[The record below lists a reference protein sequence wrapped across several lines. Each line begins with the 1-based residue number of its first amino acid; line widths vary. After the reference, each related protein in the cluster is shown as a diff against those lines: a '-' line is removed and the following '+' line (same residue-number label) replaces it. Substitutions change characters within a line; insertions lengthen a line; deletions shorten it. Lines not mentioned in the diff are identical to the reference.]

1 MVAVVEAG
9 LRVGSLTTER
19 LFKGLLLKSD
29 RGMMNKR
36 LETDPGHKKKGKIQR
51 SFLGISARTCGG
63 SEGQESTGVLQE
75 KMGLEVRQSWDG
87 IPGPHALCKLT
98 SLSFAYHLPVQ
109 TNDSIC
115 VECLTGSRHSI
126 RVHINV
132 TEGFNTEKM
141 GVILIKAET
150 PGEAGLREQKMSA
163 LVSDDD
169 GGLMCL

>member
-1 MVAVVEAG
+1 M
-9 LRVGSLTTER
+9 
-19 LFKGLLLKSD
+19 
-29 RGMMNKR
+29 
-36 LETDPGHKKKGKIQR
+36 
-51 SFLGISARTCGG
+51 
-63 SEGQESTGVLQE
+63 
-75 KMGLEVRQSWDG
+75 
-87 IPGPHALCKLT
+87 
-98 SLSFAYHLPVQ
+98 Q

-150 PGEAGLREQKMSA
+150 PGEAGMREQKMSA

-169 GGLMCL
+169 GSLMCL